1 MPKEA
6 TLNLTNKIPQ
16 QPQLFLSCSVY
27 YVDSYNH
34 QFLTIFQN
42 FFFLFLVCNIIKIS
56 PEMNI
61 KSRSIIIF
69 WCRIYYGC
77 DDMICIMIV
86 TGTL

>member
-16 QPQLFLSCSVY
+16 QPQLFLSCSAY

-42 FFFLFLVCNIIKIS
+42 FFCFFLNIMKIS

-69 WCRIYYGC
+69 WCRIY